1 MGGKAAAPPAEPGT
15 GYLCEYCDREF
26 TTERGAAFHE
36 LHWCPKNPD
45 ADHMG
50 RTGRTAKAEPNI
62 FGGTSEPDIEESAPV
77 DPAGIFDEPAPEPAK
92 RPWRDKVWG
101 SSGPKSAPL
110 ITAER
115 KPRKRR
121 TPTDGVWTTM
131 WTILGVGLVRSG
143 ADVPVG
149 NCLQF
154 QAPVVG
160 GIFDDAIKGTFID
173 TLVQPIAGSGDRLK
187 KVSAVISMPVLVGI
201 MERSPGAAA
210 TLEPILREVI
220 REHLVAM
227 APVVKARQKAD
238 TEYKKALTELGLD
251 VGEDPVDSV
260 IEAIWAQSTA
270 QQAGTNGHAV
280 GADVQP

>member
-1 MGGKAAAPPAEPGT
+1 MSGSGPAAPPEVAGT
-15 GYLCEYCDREF
+15 GYSCEYCDREF
-26 TTERGAAFHE
+26 TTENGAALHE
-36 LHWCPKNPD
+36 RQWCPQNPNAIR
-45 ADHMG
+45 ADVG
-50 RTGRTAKAEPNI
+50 RKKVEPNI
-62 FGGTSEPDIEESAPV
+62 FGGSSEPEIEESPPV
-77 DPAGIFDEPAPEPAK
+77 DPAGVFDEVAPESA
-92 RPWRDKVWG
+92 RPWRERIWG
-101 SSGPKSAPL
+101 SSGPKSPPL
-110 ITAER
+110 ITVER
-115 KPRKRR
+115 KPKKRR
-121 TPTDGVWTTM
+121 TPTDGVWTTL

-238 TEYKKALTELGLD
+238 TEYRKALTELGLEA
-251 VGEDPVDSV
+251 GEDPVDSV
-260 IEAIWAQSTA
+260 IEAIWAQSAA
-270 QQAGTNGHAV
+270 QQAEQNGHAV
-280 GADVQP
+280 GADVKP